1 MSARRKPTTQ
11 WDQALARVMASS
23 RHYKT
28 QTALARKS
36 GVAQS
41 TIGRVLR
48 GEVNPQTST
57 MTFLAEALGIPL
69 KTLAAG
75 AEGEP
80 QEVERVQPQ
89 SLTCNDDNC
98 KHAKQ
103 ELQIL
108 RLRVNDAIKQLDSLV
123 QGDLHGGKP

>member
-1 MSARRKPTTQ
+1 MSHRRRPITQ

-23 RHYKT
+23 RYYKT

-41 TIGRVLR
+41 TIGRILR
-48 GEVNPQTST
+48 GEVDPQTST

-75 AEGEP
+75 AEGEL
-80 QEVERVQPQ
+80 EEIERVQPQ
-89 SLTCNDDNC
+89 SITRNDDNC
-98 KHAKQ
+98 KCAKR
-103 ELQIL
+103 ELQAL
-108 RLRVNDAIKQLDSLV
+108 QHRVSDAIKQLSSLV
-123 QGDLHGGKP
+123 QGNLHGGEL

>member
-1 MSARRKPTTQ
+1 MSHRRRPTTQ

-41 TIGRVLR
+41 TIGRILR

-57 MTFLAEALGIPL
+57 MTFLAEALGVPL

-75 AEGEP
+75 VEGEL
-80 QEVERVQPQ
+80 QEVARVQPP
-89 SLTCNDDNC
+89 SLTRNDDKC
-98 KHAKQ
+98 KRTQH

-108 RLRVNDAIKQLDSLV
+108 RHGVNDAIKQLNRLVRSSL
-123 QGDLHGGKP
+123 QGDAS